1 MDTKLKKSHKLTT
14 LIIML
19 CVMIPALILVSLYPR
34 MEKAMLE
41 KREAYQKSWEE
52 KVQEEPEWV
61 IRSDFV
67 NYGMEASYYLYAEM
81 MEANAVKS
89 TGYDIFREYGWDD
102 DYDYVKRN
110 TTYIAT
116 YLPEGATE
124 ARIRKNAEEL
134 DPGAAKLTL
143 EFDTF
148 GNLTVA
154 GMETENGVALDEYH
168 MSIFDMAENSNE
180 QFRNNA
186 SEYEENYGIEGIDE
200 KQYIPKNFRIEIAV
214 NAESGFLQSYA
225 EYYGEH
231 NWSMTSSEQLYAET
245 GAYFAVAGL
254 VLLVVLAAFVLPFI
268 KKLDTGRE
276 KIFSLPFEVMCCVA
290 IGGSLLIAGMAYIM
304 SYSTMWELTAA
315 FEDHALEFLGTEIG
329 IDVLYKLL
337 LAGNFIGWT
346 VSFFLVYM
354 VASAIRQIITRPVY
368 YLKNQVLCVRILRWI
383 KRKCMQLYRYV
394 TDIDINEKLNGSII
408 KIVIANFVILT
419 ALCCMWF
426 FGVVGL
432 LVYSVALYIILQ
444 KEGEKIQKQYKSIL
458 HATEQMA
465 DGDLKISLEKEL
477 GVFQPIGESLERVQQ
492 GFEKAVMEEAK
503 SQNMKT
509 ELITNVSHDLKTPLT
524 AIITYVDLLKKED
537 ITEEERKSYIGTLEQ
552 KSQRL
557 KVLIEDL
564 FEVSKAHS
572 GNVKMNF
579 MDVDVV
585 SLLKQVRSEMD
596 EQIRDSQ
603 LQFRWKLPEEKV
615 ILSLDGQRTYRIF
628 ENLLNNI
635 LKYAMPYSRVYID
648 VVLLETGVKIL
659 FRNVSAMELNYDVE
673 NLTERFVR
681 GDVARNSEGSGLGL
695 AIVKSFVELQNGTF
709 RVEGDGDLFKAEIIF
724 KK

>member
-1 MDTKLKKSHKLTT
+1 MDTKLRKSHKLTT
-14 LIIML
+14 LIIVL
-19 CVMIPALILVSLYPR
+19 CAIIPALILVGLYPK
-34 MEKAMLE
+34 MERAMLE
-41 KREAYQKSWEE
+41 KREYYQKQREE
-52 KVQEEPEWV
+52 RIEEGPKWYIEN
-61 IRSDFV
+61 SFV
-67 NYGMEASYYLYAEM
+67 NYGMEASYYLYTEM
-81 MEANAVKS
+81 MEEAAVKS
-89 TGYDIFREYGWDD
+89 IGYDIFREYDWDD
-102 DYDYVKRN
+102 DYDYVKKN
-110 TTYIAT
+110 TTYVAT
-116 YLPEGATE
+116 YLPEGATQ
-124 ARIRKNAEEL
+124 AIIQKNAEEL

-143 EFDTF
+143 EFDAF

-154 GMETENGVALDEYH
+154 SMETQNGVTLGKNH
-168 MSIFDMAENSNE
+168 VSIYDVAENSNE

-186 SEYEENYGIEGIDE
+186 SAYGENYEIEEIDE
-200 KQYIPKNFRIEIAV
+200 KQYIPKNFKIEIAV
-214 NAESGFLQSYA
+214 NEESGFVQSYA
-225 EYYGEH
+225 EYYGD
-231 NWSMTSSEQLYAET
+231 WYLTDPEQLYAET

-290 IGGSLLIAGMAYIM
+290 IGGISLITGMAYIM

-315 FEDHALEFLGTEIG
+315 FEDHALEFLGTEIR

-337 LAGNFIGWT
+337 LAGNFIGWA

-354 VASAIRQIITRPVY
+354 VASAIRQMITRPVY
-368 YLKNQVLCVRILRWI
+368 YLKNQVLSVRILRWM

-419 ALCCMWF
+419 VLCCMWF
-426 FGVVGL
+426 FGVAGL
-432 LVYSVALYIILQ
+432 LLYSIALYIILR
-444 KEGEKIQKQYKSIL
+444 KEGEKIQKQYKNIL

-477 GVFQPIGESLERVQQ
+477 GVFRPIGESLERVQQ

-537 ITEEERKSYIGTLEQ
+537 ITEEERKSYIATLEQ

-615 ILSLDGQRTYRIF
+615 ILSLDGQRTYRVF

-648 VVLLETGVKIL
+648 VVPLETGVKIL